1 VRFPPH
7 IATNLS
13 SNSHLIAALL
23 IFASENPVALLPF
36 VAGIAHV
43 NR

>member
-7 IATNLS
+7 ISINLS
-13 SNSHLIAALL
+13 AAKHFIAALL

-36 VAGIAHV
+36 VVGIAHV